1 MNWDLT
7 KIYKTKEEYQ
17 ADLGFVKESISKFSS
32 YQSHLNDVN
41 KLLEFVKFSDEVEIK
56 LSKLF
61 TYAHMNFDLN
71 QKNVEALQEYQIVY
85 GVYMELIQ
93 ASSFVNSELVSIGKE
108 TLDNFLATNLEL
120 KQYSFM
126 ITNQPLK
133 NTAMLKM
140 LRFPMNC
147 WRNTVHLT
155 TRHSL

>member
-108 TLDNFLATNLEL
+108 TLDNFLATNEEL
-120 KQYSFM
+120 KPYSFM
-126 ITNQPLK
+126 IDKLFNNQ
-133 NTAMLKM
+133 A
-140 LRFPMNC
+140 
-147 WRNTVHLT
+147 HILT
-155 TRHSL
+155 TDKELKYDNNNSLSVVKMCA